1 MMISGRAEGCTLPF
15 SALVSP
21 EVFLLVVVDAL
32 LVYVSFICIALYFIV
47 SMSLF

>member
-1 MMISGRAEGCTLPF
+1 MMINGRAEGCTLPF

-21 EVFLLVVVDAL
+21 EVFLLVVVL
-32 LVYVSFICIALYFIV
+32 YVSFICIALYFIV